1 MVLRYIRG
9 VRIRNCQFDY
19 ASLQLS
25 GTKTV
30 ARNDG
35 SRNDAKVSAKK
46 APKKREL
53 SRLIPVC
60 NMKTQWVSHEWQVRC
75 STFK

>member
-1 MVLRYIRG
+1 MMG
-9 VRIRNCQFDY
+9 SN
-19 ASLQLS
+19 
-25 GTKTV
+25 
-30 ARNDG
+30 RND
-35 SRNDAKVSAKK
+35 DAKVSAKK
-46 APKKREL
+46 APGKREL